1 MEIHSLCTVNCKA
14 VSKQNIKQNKPITVV
29 DAIQQNEIKTKQL
42 LYNLYLLRHICF
54 EIVMEIID
62 SKKNTNFSKRGPAEV
77 TIGVLAVQGSFNE
90 HIIALKRL
98 NDVVYNSQ
106 IENIDPLHKTT
117 KIKVTEIRSSK
128 DICSNM
134 KGLIIPGR
142 VRKLLIMFMRI
153 TPKKQM
159 AAKVQS
165 ITNSIITISF

>member
-1 MEIHSLCTVNCKA
+1 MNCKA
-14 VSKQNIKQNKPITVV
+14 VSKQNKTITVV

-142 VRKLLIMFMRI
+142 VRKLLIMYIRI
-153 TPKKQM
+153 APKKQM
-159 AAKVQS
+159 AAKV
-165 ITNSIITISF
+165 

>member
-1 MEIHSLCTVNCKA
+1 M
-14 VSKQNIKQNKPITVV
+14 
-29 DAIQQNEIKTKQL
+29 
-42 LYNLYLLRHICF
+42 
-54 EIVMEIID
+54 
-62 SKKNTNFSKRGPAEV
+62 

-142 VRKLLIMFMRI
+142 VRKLPIMYMRI

>member
-1 MEIHSLCTVNCKA
+1 
-14 VSKQNIKQNKPITVV
+14 
-29 DAIQQNEIKTKQL
+29 
-42 LYNLYLLRHICF
+42 
-54 EIVMEIID
+54 MEIID
-62 SKKNTNFSKRGPAEV
+62 SKKNTNFSKRSPAEV

-90 HIIALKRL
+90 HIFALKRL

-159 AAKVQS
+159 AAKVQA